1 MQAQKEPKS
10 YQIMSTKDVADM
22 YKKTLSNAQDKAEF
36 FYSIHQNKIYRP
48 HNQKQIIQ
56 LLKRI
61 IVLSDRYNLNEAEY
75 LFKIINASNEQDA
88 KQIIIDLK
96 NNAIETYKNFSALE
110 EIGRIRRTL
119 YGIQFPEIFGN
130 KSRIYLKTK
139 PILSETELMQDIID
153 YLNYPLLR
161 NEKFSF
167 SIETKASEEN
177 ASNKKEKKVKRIW
190 LKQKQDMKPVA
201 KLKQYELECSHF
213 LKILQ
218 ENEELKKI
226 FFRFITKIPNSNN
239 LALYFSK
246 FKKNKNF
253 PPFRLDPIFLRHLKS
268 YQLKEE
274 GHLIAA
280 LQNIIQKIHLFHTN
294 LHEMLIKP
302 LSDSENEAGIDTIIL
317 SKLPRDI
324 SSMSTFVQWESCMTN
339 GGLYFQDV
347 MMQIGTGSIIAYGVN
362 SQNPEKKLARILL
375 KPFETAKTLRQ
386 RIHYL
391 ENIDTEFSFPDI
403 ALNKTLLC
411 DYEDMNQTKRK
422 FLEEETEYLDE
433 DDLNLDPA
441 HVERIY
447 KIDKVYGL
455 QNIAFK
461 EILESFIA
469 DHLNTNTV
477 PGTYMVV
484 DSMYLDNLHQSY
496 QIYDRFDKD
505 NLIKYLIYNKIPY
518 HFDTNGVIHTAHL
531 NITDI
536 PNLHLRPL
544 NLKTLT
550 LSGNMLDQDFK
561 EITVDRLFIEQA
573 STLKRR
579 IFPKQIHISNG
590 LFFENSAKQFDMPFG
605 ISAPIVAA
613 TGTKLSS
620 VAPDLQTEELLIS
633 DTSISSLPAIK
644 LSTLDIS
651 DCQRIKKLPDHIVI
665 TQKLDAS
672 KSSIQSIPAL
682 STAYINLNGTKN
694 LTELPEGIKFS
705 KFSAIHSALKSL
717 PQNLSGATFNASF
730 SDIREIPEST
740 KFQEMIL
747 DSTPLQYIHPN
758 IQIKSLSIN
767 NTLVK
772 SLPNGLK
779 FYKLSAEN
787 CQNLTELPNDIIIEG
802 TLNLANSG
810 IKKLPPLKTQHI
822 HLTRCKEIDYL
833 AKHTEFQNLFASQS
847 GLKELPENL
856 KANIILC
863 PQSNLQTIPSYLTAG
878 SLDARHTPL
887 TAIGDNVIIGTLNIS
902 HTPIQHIN
910 PTIKVQNLEAVN
922 CQNLTKLTIGN
933 QKANKINLMG
943 STIKE
948 IYDIETDI
956 LNISN
961 CQQLNHLDNTV
972 KFKDLFAEK
981 STLITLPDD
990 LCCAN
995 IIISHCP
1002 IKKLPNNLTVHK
1014 LIAEHSDLKE
1024 LPSSLCAQELNI
1036 NDTAIT
1042 IIPEN
1047 IQIKRL
1053 FMENTNIQ
1061 TLNYSPHFE
1070 EIVVNQPI
1078 KYIHPSIP
1086 NEMIIG
1092 LSLSQIK
1099 QGKHNFKQKNKSKRL
1114 KKQQTENQY
1123 E

>member
-1 MQAQKEPKS
+1 MQAQKEPKP

-22 YKKTLSNAQDKAEF
+22 YKKTLKNAQDKAEF
-36 FYSIHQNKIYRP
+36 FYSIYQNKIYQP
-48 HNQKQIIQ
+48 HQKDQVIRFLKQVII
-56 LLKRI
+56 
-61 IVLSDRYNLNEAEY
+61 LSDRYSLNETEY
-75 LFKIINASNEQDA
+75 LFKIINAPNEKDA
-88 KQIIIDLK
+88 QQILIDLK
-96 NNAIETYKNFSALE
+96 NNAIETFKNFSSLE

-119 YGIQFPEIFGN
+119 YGIKFPKIFEN

-139 PILSETELMQDIID
+139 PILSETELMQDIVD
-153 YLNYPLLR
+153 YLNYPLLK

-167 SIETKASEEN
+167 SIETKTSEDIN
-177 ASNKKEKKVKRIW
+177 GNKKEKKVKRIW

-201 KLKQYELECSHF
+201 KLKQYELECCHF

-239 LALYFSK
+239 LSLYFSK
-246 FKKNKNF
+246 FKKKKNF

-294 LHEMLIKP
+294 LHEILIKP

-386 RIHYL
+386 RLHYL
-391 ENIDTEFSFPDI
+391 ENIDSEFSFPDI
-403 ALNKTLLC
+403 SLNKTLLC
-411 DYEDMNQTKRK
+411 DYEDMNQAKRK
-422 FLEEETEYLDE
+422 FLEEETKYLDE
-433 DDLNLDPA
+433 DDLNLDPSN
-441 HVERIY
+441 VERIY

-550 LSGNMLDQDFK
+550 LNGNMIDKDFK

-579 IFPKQIHISNG
+579 IFPKHIHINNG
-590 LFFENSAKQFDMPFG
+590 LFFENSNKQFDMPFG

-613 TGTKLSS
+613 SGTKLSS
-620 VAPDLQTEELLIS
+620 IAPDLQTEELLIPN
-633 DTSISSLPAIK
+633 TSVSSLPVIK
-644 LSTLDIS
+644 LNTLDIS
-651 DCQRIKKLPDHIVI
+651 ECKRIKKLPDGIII

-672 KSSIQSIPAL
+672 NSNIQSIPSL
-682 STAYINLNGTKN
+682 STAYINLNRTKN

-705 KFSAIHSALKSL
+705 KFSAIHSALTSL
-717 PQNLSGATFNASF
+717 PKNLNGVSFNASF
-730 SDIREIPEST
+730 SNIIKIPENT

-747 DSTPLQYIHPN
+747 DETPLQYIHPN

-772 SLPNGLK
+772 SLPNGLR

-802 TLNLANSG
+802 TLNLSNSS

-822 HLTRCKEIDYL
+822 HLTRCKEIEYL
-833 AKHTEFQNLFASQS
+833 SEHTEFQNLFAAQS
-847 GLKELPENL
+847 GLKELPTNL

-863 PQSNLQTIPSYLTAG
+863 PQSNLQAIPSYLTVV

-887 TAIGDNVIIGTLNIS
+887 KTIGDGVVIGTLNIS
-902 HTPIQHIN
+902 HTPIQQIN
-910 PTIKVQNLEAVN
+910 PTLKVQNLEAVN
-922 CQNLTKLTIGN
+922 CQNLTQLTINN

-943 STIKE
+943 SAIKE
-948 IYDIETDI
+948 IYNIETDI
-956 LNISN
+956 LNVTS
-961 CQQLNHLDNTV
+961 CQQINHLNNTV
-972 KFKDLFAEK
+972 KFNDLFAEK
-981 STLITLPDD
+981 STLLTLPDN

-995 IIISHCP
+995 IVISYCP

-1014 LIAEHSDLKE
+1014 LIAEYSELKE
-1024 LPSSLCAQELNI
+1024 LPSTLYAQELNI
-1036 NDTAIT
+1036 NNTKIS
-1042 IIPEN
+1042 IIPEH
-1047 IQIKRL
+1047 IQVKRL
-1053 FMENTNIQ
+1053 LMENTNIQ

-1070 EIVVNQPI
+1070 EIIVNQPI

-1086 NEMIIG
+1086 NEIIVG

-1099 QGKHNFKQKNKSKRL
+1099 QGKHNFKQRDKSKRL
-1114 KKQQTENQY
+1114 KKQQIENQY